1 VNDVADTFPRQYART
16 QRLTLGDPRD
26 VTVSSD
32 GRRIVFLRSR
42 AGDDPVN
49 CLWVADAD
57 TGEERLVADPRQLP
71 DEHPATD
78 DDLPAEE
85 LARRQRARESAS
97 GITAYATDAA
107 GTVAAFALGGRLY
120 VAGLISGAA
129 RPLDVAG
136 PVFDPRPDP
145 PARRVAYVSG
155 RLLCIGELDGSWWV
169 IAGGDLDEPET
180 VSWGSAE
187 FIAAE
192 EMDRLRGYWWSPDGD
207 AIAVCRVDTAPVQ
220 RWYIGDPA
228 DPGAEPAPIAYPSA
242 GTDNADVS
250 LHVFPIDRSEPVD
263 VEWDRHAFPYVVDV
277 HWSAGGLIATVQSRD
292 QRSIQVVAID
302 PTSGETTVLFVDH
315 DDAWVEVVPGA
326 PLLLPDGRLVVCAD
340 RDGARRLVVDGEP
353 VSPPDL
359 QVRAIVAN
367 HDNDVTIIANP
378 IDDATV
384 QHVWRWSAGGLE
396 PVADGPG
403 VHSAA
408 VGGSTTVVRRTRL
421 DEPGARYQ
429 LASGA
434 ALESFAERALVT
446 PNVRILPVEG
456 RPATTAIVLPHDHD
470 GSPLPVLM
478 DPYAGPH
485 AQRVV
490 QSYNAYL
497 SSQWFADQGFA
508 VVIVDGRGT
517 PGRGS
522 EHERAV
528 HGDLATVVLEDQ
540 IDGLHQAADEL
551 GFLDL
556 DRVGIRGW
564 SFGGY
569 VAALAVLKRPDVFHA
584 AVAGAPVTEWRLYDT
599 FYTERYLGTPAEQAE
614 AYDAGSLL
622 TLADQLSR
630 PLLLIH
636 GLADDNVVAAHS
648 LQLSSAL
655 LAAGKPHEVL
665 PLVGV
670 THMTNQEVV
679 AENLLLHQLEF
690 LRRSLGHTAART
702 EVPT

>member
-1 VNDVADTFPRQYART
+1 
-16 QRLTLGDPRD
+16 

-49 CLWVADAD
+49 CLWVADTD
-57 TGEERLVADPRQLP
+57 SGDERLVADPNDLLAAHSTTF
-71 DEHPATD
+71 E
-78 DDLPAEE
+78 DLPAEE
-85 LARRQRARESAS
+85 RARRERIRESAS
-97 GITAYATDAA
+97 GITAYATDAT
-107 GTVAAFALGGRLY
+107 GTVAAFALGGRLF
-120 VAGLISGAA
+120 VAGLVSGVA

-145 PARRVAYVSG
+145 TARRVAYVSG

-169 IAGGDLDEPET
+169 LAGGDLDEPET
-180 VSWGSAE
+180 ISWGSAE

-192 EMDRLRGYWWSPDGD
+192 EMNRFRGYWWSPGGD
-207 AIAVCRVDTAPVQ
+207 AIAVCRVDTAAVQ

-228 DPGAEPAPIAYPSA
+228 EPAAEPAQIAYPAA
-242 GTDNADVS
+242 GADNADVS
-250 LHVFPIDRSEPVD
+250 LHVFPIDHGEPID
-263 VEWDRHAFPYVVDV
+263 VEWDRHAFPYLADV
-277 HWSAGGLIATVQSRD
+277 QWSAAGLIATVQSRD
-292 QRSIQVVAID
+292 QRSTQVLAINPATGD
-302 PTSGETTVLFVDH
+302 TTVLFVDH
-315 DDAWVEVVPGA
+315 DERWVEVVPGS
-326 PLLLPDGRLVVCAD
+326 PRLLPDGRLVGCAD
-340 RDGARRLVVDGEP
+340 RDGARRLLVDGEP
-353 VSPPDL
+353 VTPPDL

-367 HDNDVTIIANP
+367 GDDEVTITANP
-378 IDDATV
+378 IDDPTV
-384 QHVWRWSAGGLE
+384 QHVWRWSADGLE

-408 VGGSTTVVRRTRL
+408 VGGSTTVVRSTKL
-421 DEPGARYQ
+421 DEPGVRHLLPSGST
-429 LASGA
+429 LA
-434 ALESFAERALVT
+434 SFAESALVT
-446 PNVRILPVEG
+446 PNVRILRSDG
-456 RPATTAIVLPHDHD
+456 RPTTTAVVLPHDHD

-528 HGDLATVVLEDQ
+528 HGDLAGAVLEDQ
-540 IDGLHQAADEL
+540 IDGLYQAADEI

-569 VAALAVLKRPDVFHA
+569 VAALAVLQRPDVFHA

-599 FYTERYLGTPAEQAE
+599 FYTERYLGNPAEHAE
-614 AYDAGSLL
+614 AYEDSSLL
-622 TLADQLSR
+622 PLADRLSR

-636 GLADDNVVAAHS
+636 GLADDNVVAAHT

-670 THMTNQEVV
+670 THMTNEEIV

-690 LRRSLGHTAART
+690 LRRSLDSAVVRT
-702 EVPT
+702 EVTS